1 MKIPL
6 VNLETLRKFN
16 SGSNAKAFDND
27 LEPGN
32 YPVCMT
38 VTIKGDLAKGNPG
51 VTRSRNT
58 TGAANVVRY
67 LLDRIN
73 DVTFMRLER
82 DLSDIR
88 KGNFDLK
95 NGQWEFDRRLDSIMP
110 HREFPRAGSTKFN
123 GEVIIEDIDT
133 STPETEAAP
142 GLRVVGG
149 E

>member
-51 VTRSRNT
+51 GTRSRNT

-82 DLSDIR
+82 DLADIR
-88 KGNFDLK
+88 KGKFDLK
-95 NGQWEFDRRLDSIMP
+95 HGQWEFDRRLDSIMP

-133 STPETEAAP
+133 STPESEAAP

>member
-16 SGSNAKAFDND
+16 SGSNAKAFDNE

-58 TGAANVVRY
+58 TGAANLLRY
-67 LLDRIN
+67 LLGSNATKYADA
-73 DVTFMRLER
+73 ER
-82 DLSDIR
+82 QVKMIS
-88 KGNFDLK
+88 N
-95 NGQWEFDRRLDSIMP
+95 
-110 HREFPRAGSTKFN
+110 AT
-123 GEVIIEDIDT
+123 
-133 STPETEAAP
+133 
-142 GLRVVGG
+142 
-149 E
+149 